1 MVAKSGTA
9 VERFQRRLAAVLAMD
24 VAGYSRLMG
33 LDEEGTHKRLIALFE
48 KTVYPLITGFG
59 GRIVKKTGDGA
70 LVEFASALEAVR
82 GAVEIQK
89 AIVQS
94 EAETPEERRI
104 RLRIGIN
111 VGDIIIE
118 QDDIYGDGVNIA
130 ARLEGLAESDGIC
143 VSQGVVDHVVGR
155 EDFTFVDLGPR
166 TLKNIVRPVQVY
178 KVVFHSR
185 GGAEIAPMLETH
197 VGVAPALLSGPAI
210 AVLPFLNIG
219 RSPDDEFLV
228 DGLTEDIITT
238 LSRWRSFPV
247 IARNSVFAYKNKP
260 IDLSAVTRE
269 LSARYLLQGSIRRAG
284 QRLRVSVQLIDGD
297 VGHAIMAE
305 RYDRE
310 IADVFDLQD
319 ELVATIVGAIEP
331 ELLKHERELYHR
343 LSQQNLTAYGYL
355 QRGLWH
361 HYRYT
366 AEHNQ
371 QARQLLKQSLEL
383 HQSARAAAAL
393 SVVLSVAATNRWD
406 SEGDAAYAEALRLAT
421 LAVQLDG
428 RDPSARFA
436 LGLVHYHLREPHAA
450 FEELTEVT
458 RLMPSFAAAHA
469 NLAFLHNYFNRPEQA
484 IEAAQTALRLSPTDP
499 RVFMWLP
506 GLAGGLYLAR
516 RYEDALVIGRRS
528 LALKPDYLLGLR
540 YVVAALG
547 QLGRVEEAA
556 VVLPLLQ
563 QLDPTVAATEK
574 YLRRYYVS
582 EEAMGHIFDGLRRGG
597 MP

>member
-1 MVAKSGTA
+1 MIGKTGSAA
-9 VERFQRRLAAVLAMD
+9 ERFQRRLAAVLAMD

-33 LDEEGTHKRLIALFE
+33 IDEEGTHKRLIALFE

-89 AIVQS
+89 AVVQGES
-94 EAETPEERRI
+94 EFPEERRI

-155 EDFTFVDLGPR
+155 EDFAFVDLGPR

-178 KVVFHSR
+178 KVIFHSR

-197 VGVAPALLSGPAI
+197 VGVAPALLTGPAI
-210 AVLPFLNIG
+210 AVLPFLNVG
-219 RSPDDEFLV
+219 RNPDDEFLV

-269 LSARYLLQGSIRRAG
+269 LSARYILQGSIRRAG
-284 QRLRVSVQLIDGD
+284 QRVRVSMQLIDGD

-319 ELVATIVGAIEP
+319 ELVPTIVGAIEP
-331 ELLKHERELYHR
+331 ELLKHEREIYHR

-366 AEHNQ
+366 AEDSQ
-371 QARQLLKQSLEL
+371 QAQQLLKRSLEL
-383 HQSARAAAAL
+383 DQSARAAAAL
-393 SVVLSVAATNRWD
+393 SVVLSVAATNRWETD
-406 SEGDAAYAEALRLAT
+406 SEAAYAEALRLAT

-436 LGLVHYHLREPHAA
+436 LGLLHYHTRQPHAA
-450 FEELTEVT
+450 FDELTEVT

-469 NLAFLHNYFNRPEQA
+469 NLRVSAQLFQPPRAGDRSSTNGTAPQPVRPATLH
-484 IEAAQTALRLSPTDP
+484 
-499 RVFMWLP
+499 
-506 GLAGGLYLAR
+506 LAHRA
-516 RYEDALVIGRRS
+516 GRRPLS
-528 LALKPDYLLGLR
+528 RAAIRGRAGDRPPDPGP
-540 YVVAALG
+540 
-547 QLGRVEEAA
+547 EA
-556 VVLPLLQ
+556 
-563 QLDPTVAATEK
+563 
-574 YLRRYYVS
+574 
-582 EEAMGHIFDGLRRGG
+582 
-597 MP
+597 